1 MGTKRNRKR
10 KYFFLHLACLGIIP
24 IVFFGCL
31 HFSQKLEG
39 QQLLEE
45 ALDQMVKRQYAAS
58 MENNLVVLNTYPP
71 ALADQA
77 LFQIGL
83 LYAQPEYSQ
92 QNYKK
97 SLGAF
102 NKIIT
107 EFPASRLS
115 QQSRL
120 WVRIVNDIIYK
131 NKEIRTLNSAN
142 ISLGKTV
149 KQQKI
154 ELALLQEKIDANK
167 NAELVRSLEKTIA
180 EQRDEINQLT
190 EQIEKMKRVDLG
202 IEEKKQKILLQ
213 DENIEEKKNGKDSGS

>member
-1 MGTKRNRKR
+1 MGTKRNGKR

-24 IVFFGCL
+24 IVIFGCL
-31 HFSQKLEG
+31 HFSKNLEG

-45 ALDQMVKRQYAAS
+45 AMKQMVKRQYAAS
-58 MENNLVVLNTYPP
+58 MENNLAVLNNYPP

-83 LYAQPEYSQ
+83 LYAQPEYPQ

-97 SLGAF
+97 ALGAF

-107 EFPASRLS
+107 EFPGSRLS
-115 QQSRL
+115 HQSHL
-120 WVRIVNDIIYK
+120 WVRIVNDIIDK
-131 NKEIRTLNSAN
+131 NKEIRALNSTN

-154 ELALLQEKIDANK
+154 ELALLQEKIDANE
-167 NAELVRSLEKTIA
+167 NAELVISLETTID
-180 EQRDEINQLT
+180 EQKDKINQLLD
-190 EQIEKMKRVDLG
+190 QIEKMKRVDLG
-202 IEEKKQKILLQ
+202 IEEKKQQILLQ
-213 DENIEEKKNGKDSGS
+213 DENTEEKKNGKDSGS

>member
-1 MGTKRNRKR
+1 
-10 KYFFLHLACLGIIP
+10 
-24 IVFFGCL
+24 
-31 HFSQKLEG
+31 
-39 QQLLEE
+39 
-45 ALDQMVKRQYAAS
+45 MVKRQYAAS

>member
-1 MGTKRNRKR
+1 MGTKRIRKR

-24 IVFFGCL
+24 VVIFGCL
-31 HFSQKLEG
+31 HFSKNLEG
-39 QQLLEE
+39 QKLLDE
-45 ALDQMVKRQYAAS
+45 AMEQMVKRQYAAS
-58 MENNLVVLNTYPP
+58 MENNSAVLDNYPP

-83 LYAQPEYSQ
+83 LYAQPGYPQ

-97 SLGAF
+97 ALGAF

-107 EFPASRLS
+107 EFPTSRLS
-115 QQSRL
+115 QQSHL
-120 WVRIVNDIIYK
+120 WIRTVNDIIDK
-131 NKEIRTLNSAN
+131 NKEIKTLNSAN

-154 ELALLQEKIDANK
+154 ELALLQDKIDANE
-167 NAELVRSLEKTIA
+167 NAELVMFLEKTIDK
-180 EQRDEINQLT
+180 QKDEINQLL

-213 DENIEEKKNGKDSGS
+213 DENTEEKKNGKDSGS

>member
-24 IVFFGCL
+24 IVIFGCL
-31 HFSQKLEG
+31 HFSKNLEG

-45 ALDQMVKRQYAAS
+45 AMDQMVKRQYAAS
-58 MENNLVVLNTYPP
+58 LENNLVVLDNYPP
-71 ALADQA
+71 ALADKA
-77 LFQIGL
+77 FFQIGL
-83 LYAQPEYSQ
+83 LYAQPEYPQ

-97 SLGAF
+97 ALGSF

-107 EFPASRLS
+107 EFPASQLS
-115 QQSRL
+115 HQSHL
-120 WVRIVNDIIYK
+120 LARIVNGIIDK

-142 ISLGKTV
+142 IALKKTV
-149 KQQKI
+149 KQQKS
-154 ELALLQEKIDANK
+154 ELASLRKKIDANE
-167 NAELVRSLEKTIA
+167 NAELVMSLEKTIS
-180 EQRDEINQLT
+180 EQQDEINQLL